1 MLRTLKIEVISRDPK
16 ILPKSFLE
24 IPETERDMIK
34 GFKLLF
40 RIIWLLKKTK
50 RR

>member
-1 MLRTLKIEVISRDPK
+1 MLTTLKIEVISGDPT

-24 IPETERDMIK
+24 IPETESEMIIEL
-34 GFKLLF
+34 KLLF
-40 RIIWLLKKTK
+40 KIILMLMRKK